1 MNLADKKT
9 IKAIL
14 SREGLWSK
22 KSLGQNFLVDD
33 KVLSEVVKNAKLS
46 NNDEVLEIGPGLGTL
61 TQKLCQ
67 KAKKVVA
74 VEKDEKLAKI
84 LEKNINSCKKLKI
97 INADIL
103 RIKAYKLVPKTYKIV
118 ANLPYNI
125 TSPVL
130 KEFLTAKNKPSLIVV
145 MVQKEVAAR
154 ICSLPGQMS
163 ILSVMV
169 QFYGD
174 PKIVGIIESLSFF
187 PLPKVRSAILKI
199 ENIKSKFKI
208 DEKKFFRCVKIGFA
222 SRRKTLLNNLSAGYR
237 IDKKE
242 AKVIL
247 EKINLKQTIRAQ
259 ELSITDWIKLS
270 KLMGKK

>member
-14 SREGLWSK
+14 SREGFWSK
-22 KSLGQNFLVDD
+22 KSLGQNFLVDER
-33 KVLSEVVKNAKLS
+33 VLSEIIKNAKLN

-61 TQKLCQ
+61 TQKLCR
-67 KAKKVVA
+67 KAKKVITI
-74 VEKDEKLAKI
+74 EKDEKLAEI
-84 LEKNINSCKKLKI
+84 LEKNINDCKNLKI

-103 RIKAYKLVPKTYKIV
+103 RIKAYELVPKTYKLV

-130 KEFLTAKNKPSLIVV
+130 KEFLTNKNKPNLMVL
-145 MVQKEVAAR
+145 MVQREVAER

-163 ILSVMV
+163 VLSVMV
-169 QFYGD
+169 QLYSD
-174 PKIVGIIESLSFF
+174 PKIVETIEPSSFF
-187 PLPKVRSAILKI
+187 PVPKVCSAILKI
-199 ENIKSKFKI
+199 DNIKPKLEI

-247 EKINLKQTIRAQ
+247 EKINLKQTVRAQ
-259 ELSITDWIKLS
+259 ELSIDEWIKITNYL
-270 KLMGKK
+270 

>member
-1 MNLADKKT
+1 MNLADKKS

-14 SREGLWSK
+14 FREGLWSK
-22 KSLGQNFLVDD
+22 KSLGQNFLVDL
-33 KVLSEVVKNAKLS
+33 KVLSEIIRAADLC

-67 KAKKVVA
+67 RAKKVIA
-74 VEKDEKLAKI
+74 VEKDEKLAEI
-84 LEKNINSCKKLKI
+84 LEKNINDCKNLKI

-103 RIKAYKLVPKTYKIV
+103 RIKTHKLIPKIYKLV

-130 KEFLTAKNKPSLIVV
+130 KEFLTAKNKPSLMVV
-145 MVQKEVAAR
+145 MVQKEVATR

-163 ILSVMV
+163 ILSIMV
-169 QFYGD
+169 QLYSD
-174 PKIVGIIESLSFF
+174 PKIVEIIEPSSFF
-187 PLPKVRSAILKI
+187 PAPKVQSAILKI
-199 ENIKSKFKI
+199 DNIKPKLEI

-247 EKINLKQTIRAQ
+247 EKMNLKQTIRGQ
-259 ELSITDWIKLS
+259 ELSIDDWIKITNYL
-270 KLMGKK
+270 